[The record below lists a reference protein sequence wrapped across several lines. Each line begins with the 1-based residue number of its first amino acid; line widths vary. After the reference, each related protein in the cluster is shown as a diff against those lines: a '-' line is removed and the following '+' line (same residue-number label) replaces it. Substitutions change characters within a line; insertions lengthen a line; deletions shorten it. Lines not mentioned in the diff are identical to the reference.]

1 LLWVIHNK
9 LRVVAWRIAENKKV
23 HPSSQET
30 TLMKK
35 AALAVAAMAAC
46 TSSAWAQSS
55 VTLYGIVDAAAR
67 YTTNANPG
75 VATKQ
80 LIPGGM
86 SQSRLGVNVTE
97 DLGGGLKALVNM
109 EHRLN
114 SDTGA
119 PSSGTDFWRQ
129 AWVGLQS
136 SELGQ
141 IRLGRQYNIL
151 FDLYTS
157 SFASFRY
164 SPYIEAYK
172 PEIGMSMTARQ
183 DNMVK
188 YLAQFGSFFVEAQVS
203 AGEGQSGA
211 AAAQPNKTLGFMG
224 RYNDGKFA
232 AGAAYLQANEQ
243 TGKKIK
249 ATVLGASYT
258 QGPLY
263 VHASWG
269 ENKFENPFTLL
280 NQTSAAGFA
289 ASAAPGSLANVALTT
304 RGAYTSGIL
313 GANVFNTDSADINKR
328 TMIMFGATYQLTPQ
342 LNVGANVWLT
352 EQTHYGT
359 VQNLALPFRNAL
371 GFSTD
376 ANTKSK
382 ANFFAVVLDYAF
394 SKRTDA
400 YLEMDYTKLEG
411 EVLFLNGRS
420 KRGGAMVG
428 VRHRF

>member
-1 LLWVIHNK
+1 MI
-9 LRVVAWRIAENKKV
+9 
-23 HPSSQET
+23 
-30 TLMKK
+30 KK
-35 AALAVAAMAAC
+35 ASLALAVLAAS
-46 TSSAWAQSS
+46 TSAAWAQSS

-67 YTTNANPG
+67 YTSNANPG
-75 VATKQ
+75 ASTKQ
-80 LIPGGM
+80 LVPGGM

-97 DLGGGLKALVNM
+97 DMGGGLKALVNM

-119 PSSGTDFWRQ
+119 ASSGTDFWRQ

-136 SELGQ
+136 SEFGQ

-157 SFASFRY
+157 TFASFRY

-188 YLAQFGSFFVEAQVS
+188 YLAQFGNVYAEIQVS
-203 AGEGQSGA
+203 AGEGQVGA
-211 AAAQPNKTLGFMG
+211 AAAQPNKTIGGLV
-224 RYNDGKFA
+224 RYSDGKIG
-232 AGAAYLQANEQ
+232 AGGAYLQATEQ

-258 QGPLY
+258 DGPLY

-280 NQTSAAGFA
+280 NQTSAAAFA
-289 ASAAPGSLANVALTT
+289 ASAGAGSLANIALTT

-313 GANVFNTDSADINKR
+313 GANVFNTDSADIKKR
-328 TMIMFGATYQLTPQ
+328 TMLMFGATYQLTPQ

-359 VQNLALPFRNAL
+359 AQNLAAPFANAL
-371 GFSTD
+371 GFVTN
-376 ANTKSK
+376 ANVKSK
-382 ANFFAVVLDYAF
+382 ADFYAIVIDYAF

-400 YLEMDYTKLEG
+400 YLEMDYTKVSG
-411 EVLFLNGRS
+411 EVLFTNGAS

-428 VRHRF
+428 LRHRF

>member
-1 LLWVIHNK
+1 MI
-9 LRVVAWRIAENKKV
+9 
-23 HPSSQET
+23 
-30 TLMKK
+30 KK
-35 AALAVAAMAAC
+35 ASMAVAVLAAS
-46 TSSAWAQSS
+46 TSAAWAQSS

-67 YTTNANPG
+67 YTSNANAG
-75 VATKQ
+75 TSTKT
-80 LIPGGM
+80 LAPGGM
-86 SQSRLGVNVTE
+86 SQSRLGINVTE
-97 DLGGGLKALVNM
+97 DMGGGLKALVNM

-114 SDTGA
+114 SDTGTVA
-119 PSSGTDFWRQ
+119 AADFWRQ

-136 SELGQ
+136 SEFGQ

-151 FDLYTS
+151 FDVYTS
-157 SFASFRY
+157 TFASFRY

-172 PEIGMSMTARQ
+172 PEIGMSMAARQ

-188 YLAQFGSFFVEAQVS
+188 YLVQVGNFYGEVQVS
-203 AGEGQSGA
+203 AGEGASGA
-211 AAAQPNKTLGFMG
+211 SAALPNKTMG
-224 RYNDGKFA
+224 GLVRYNDGKFG
-232 AGAAYLQANEQ
+232 AGGAYLQATEQ

-249 ATVLGASYT
+249 ATVLGASFT
-258 QGPLY
+258 DGPLY

-280 NQTSAAGFA
+280 NQTSAAAFA
-289 ASAAPGSLANVALTT
+289 ASAAAGSAANVALTT

-313 GANVFNTDSADINKR
+313 GANIFNTDSADIKKR

-342 LNVGANVWLT
+342 LNIGGNVWLT

-359 VQNLALPFRNAL
+359 AQNLAAPFANAL
-371 GFSTD
+371 GFTTN

-400 YLEMDYTKLEG
+400 YLEADYTKVEG
-411 EVLFLNGRS
+411 EVAFLNGAT

-428 VRHRF
+428 LRHRF

>member
-1 LLWVIHNK
+1 M
-9 LRVVAWRIAENKKV
+9 KK
-23 HPSSQET
+23 T
-30 TLMKK
+30 TL
-35 AALAVAAMAAC
+35 ALAVLAA
-46 TSSAWAQSS
+46 SSSAAWAQST

-67 YTTNANPG
+67 YTSNANPG
-75 VATKQ
+75 SSNKQ

-97 DLGGGLKALVNM
+97 DMGGGLKALVNM

-119 PSSGTDFWRQ
+119 ASSGTDFWRQ

-136 SELGQ
+136 SEFGQ

-151 FDLYTS
+151 FDVCTS
-157 SFASFRY
+157 TFASFRY

-172 PEIGMSMTARQ
+172 PEIGMAMTARQ

-188 YLAQFGSFFVEAQVS
+188 YLAQFGNFYAEVQVS

-211 AAAQPNKTLGFMG
+211 AAAQPNKTIGFMG
-224 RYNDGKFA
+224 RYNDGKFG
-232 AGAAYLQANEQ
+232 AGGAYLQATEQ

-258 QGPLY
+258 DGPLY

-280 NQTSAAGFA
+280 NQSSAAAFA
-289 ASAAPGSLANVALTT
+289 ASAAAGSAANIALTT

-313 GANVFNTDSADINKR
+313 GANTFNGDSADIKKR
-328 TMIMFGATYQLTPQ
+328 TMLMFGATYQLTPQ
-342 LNVGANVWLT
+342 LNIGANAWLT

-359 VQNLALPFRNAL
+359 VQNLAAPFANAL
-371 GFSTD
+371 GFSTN

-382 ANFFAVVLDYAF
+382 ADFYAIVIDYAF

-400 YLEMDYTKLEG
+400 YLEMDYTKVSG
-411 EVLFLNGRS
+411 EVLFTNGAS

-428 VRHRF
+428 LRHRF

>member
-1 LLWVIHNK
+1 
-9 LRVVAWRIAENKKV
+9 
-23 HPSSQET
+23 
-30 TLMKK
+30 MKK
-35 AALAVAAMAAC
+35 ATLAVAILAAS
-46 TSSAWAQSS
+46 TSAAWAQSS

-75 VATKQ
+75 VAQKQ

-86 SQSRLGVNVTE
+86 SQSRLGINVTE
-97 DLGGGLKALVNM
+97 DMGGGLKALANM

-114 SDTGA
+114 SDTGTVA
-119 PSSGTDFWRQ
+119 ANDFWRQ
-129 AWVGLQS
+129 VWVGVQS
-136 SELGQ
+136 NEFGQ

-157 SFASFRY
+157 TFASFRY

-172 PEIGMSMTARQ
+172 PEIGMSMAARQ

-188 YLAQFGSFFVEAQVS
+188 YLAQVGNFYGEIQVS
-203 AGEGQSGA
+203 AGEGASGA
-211 AAAQPNKTLGFMG
+211 AAALPNKTIGGLV
-224 RYNDGKFA
+224 RYSDGKFG
-232 AGAAYLQANEQ
+232 AGGAYLQASEQ

-249 ATVLGASYT
+249 ATVLGASFT
-258 QGPLY
+258 DGPLY

-280 NQTSAAGFA
+280 NQSSAAAFA
-289 ASAAPGSLANVALTT
+289 ASAAPGGLANVALTT
-304 RGAYTSGIL
+304 RGGYTSGIL
-313 GANVFNTDSADINKR
+313 GANVFNADSADIKKR

-342 LNVGANVWLT
+342 FNIGANVWLT

-359 VQNLALPFRNAL
+359 AQNLAAPFAAAL
-371 GFSTD
+371 AASTGMSTN

-382 ANFFAVVLDYAF
+382 ADFFAVVLDYAF

-400 YLEMDYTKLEG
+400 YLEFDYTKTSG
-411 EVLFLNGRS
+411 EVMFLNGAT

-428 VRHRF
+428 LRHRF

>member
-1 LLWVIHNK
+1 
-9 LRVVAWRIAENKKV
+9 
-23 HPSSQET
+23 
-30 TLMKK
+30 MKK
-35 AALAVAAMAAC
+35 AILAVAALAAC

-67 YTTNANPG
+67 YTSNANAG
-75 VATKQ
+75 AAQKQ

-97 DLGGGLKALVNM
+97 DMGGGLKALVNL

-119 PSSGTDFWRQ
+119 QSATEFWRQ

-136 SELGQ
+136 SDFGQ
-141 IRLGRQYNIL
+141 IRMGRQYNIL
-151 FDLYTS
+151 FDVYTS
-157 SFASFRY
+157 TFASFRY

-188 YLAQFGSFFVEAQVS
+188 YLAQVGNFYGEIQVS

-211 AAAQPNKTLGFMG
+211 AAALPNKTIGGLV
-224 RYNDGKFA
+224 RYNDGKFG
-232 AGAAYLQANEQ
+232 AGGAYLQATEQ

-249 ATVLGASYT
+249 ATVLGASFT
-258 QGPLY
+258 DGPLY

-280 NQTSAAGFA
+280 NQTSGPAFA
-289 ASAAPGSLANVALTT
+289 ASAAPGSAANIALTT

-313 GANVFNTDSADINKR
+313 GANVFNTDSADIKKR
-328 TMIMFGATYQLTPQ
+328 TMFMFGATYQLTPQ
-342 LNVGANVWLT
+342 LNIGANAWLT

-359 VQNLALPFRNAL
+359 AQNLAAPFANAL
-371 GFSTD
+371 GFVTN

-382 ANFFAVVLDYAF
+382 ADFFAVVADYAF

-400 YLEMDYTKLEG
+400 YVEADYTKLKG
-411 EVLFLNGRS
+411 ELLFLNGAS

-428 VRHRF
+428 LRHRF

>member
-1 LLWVIHNK
+1 
-9 LRVVAWRIAENKKV
+9 
-23 HPSSQET
+23 
-30 TLMKK
+30 MKK
-35 AALAVAAMAAC
+35 ATLAVAVLAAS
-46 TSSAWAQSS
+46 TSAAWAQSS

-67 YTTNANPG
+67 YTSNANPG
-75 VATKQ
+75 VANKQ

-97 DLGGGLKALVNM
+97 DMGGGLKALVNM
-109 EHRLN
+109 EHRLS

-119 PSSGTDFWRQ
+119 VAAAEFWRQ

-136 SELGQ
+136 SEFGQ

-151 FDLYTS
+151 FDVYTS
-157 SFASFRY
+157 TFASFRY

-172 PEIGMSMTARQ
+172 PEIGMAMAARQ

-188 YLAQFGSFFVEAQVS
+188 YLVQVGNIYGEIQVS
-203 AGEGQSGA
+203 AGEGQTGA
-211 AAAQPNKTLGFMG
+211 AAQLPNKTIGGLV
-224 RYNDGKFA
+224 RYNDGTFG
-232 AGAAYLQANEQ
+232 AGGAYLQATEQ

-269 ENKFENPFTLL
+269 ENKFENPFGLL
-280 NQTSAAGFA
+280 NQSSAAAFG
-289 ASAAPGSLANVALTT
+289 ASAAANSPFAIALGT

-313 GANVFNTDSADINKR
+313 GASMFTNDSADIKKR
-328 TMIMFGATYQLTPQ
+328 TMLMFGATYQLTPQ
-342 LNVGANVWLT
+342 LNIGANAWLT
-352 EQTHYGT
+352 EQTHFGT
-359 VQNLALPFRNAL
+359 AQNLAAPFANAL
-371 GFSTD
+371 GFATN

-382 ANFFAVVLDYAF
+382 ANFFAVVVDYAF

-400 YLEMDYTKLEG
+400 YLEVDYTKLEG
-411 EVLFLNGRS
+411 EVLFLNSAS

-428 VRHRF
+428 LRHRF

>member
-1 LLWVIHNK
+1 
-9 LRVVAWRIAENKKV
+9 
-23 HPSSQET
+23 
-30 TLMKK
+30 MKK
-35 AALAVAAMAAC
+35 ATFALAVLAASTTA
-46 TSSAWAQSS
+46 AWAQSS
-55 VTLYGIVDAAAR
+55 VTLYGIVDVGVR
-67 YTTNANPG
+67 YTSNANAG
-75 VATKQ
+75 TSTKTVV
-80 LIPGGM
+80 PGGM

-97 DLGGGLKALVNM
+97 DMGGGLKALANL
-109 EHRLN
+109 EHRLQ

-119 PSSGTDFWRQ
+119 VSGSPDFWRQ

-136 SELGQ
+136 SEFGQ

-151 FDLYTS
+151 FDIYTS
-157 SFASFRY
+157 TFASFRY

-188 YLAQFGSFFVEAQVS
+188 YLAQVGNFYAEVQVS
-203 AGEGQSGA
+203 AGEGQSGL
-211 AAAQPNKTLGFMG
+211 AAAQPTKTVGAMG
-224 RYNDGKFA
+224 RYNDGKWGG
-232 AGAAYLQANEQ
+232 GAAYLQATEQ

-258 QGPLY
+258 DGPLY

-289 ASAAPGSLANVALTT
+289 ASAASGSPANVALLT

-313 GANVFNTDSADINKR
+313 GANVFNTDSADIKKR

-359 VQNLALPFRNAL
+359 IQNLALPFRNAL

-376 ANTKSK
+376 ANIKSK
-382 ANFFAVVLDYAF
+382 ADFYAVVLDYAF

-400 YLEMDYTKLEG
+400 YLEFDYTKTSG
-411 EVLFLNGRS
+411 EVLFANGAN
-420 KRGGAMVG
+420 KRGGAMLG
-428 VRHRF
+428 LRHRF